1 MMHSLWFLPAVLLA
15 ISLFTV
21 WWIRRARMRKF
32 WNRLQ
37 SVIQPS
43 FSLGIVLGSAKR
55 QTRRMKWIS
64 PDEFLWL
71 LKMRRD
77 LIVIDLS
84 LKAPFAPV
92 PVTTALVI
100 PVGPNELEHV
110 LEWLPAD
117 RPVVFCG
124 ASDLC
129 IFIIETSPCMRG
141 STPLYVLAGGLHFA
155 EVA

>member
-15 ISLFTV
+15 VPFTV
-21 WWIRRARMRKF
+21 WWFRRARMRKF
-32 WNRLQ
+32 CNRLQ
-37 SVIQPS
+37 SVTQPS
-43 FSLGIVLGSAKR
+43 VPLGIVLKSAKR
-55 QTRRMKWIS
+55 QTRQMKCIS

-71 LKMRRD
+71 LKKCRD

-84 LKAPFAPV
+84 LKAPSAPV

-100 PVGPNELEHV
+100 PVGPGELEHV

-124 ASDLC
+124 ASGLL
-129 IFIIETSPCMRG
+129 IFMIETSPRMRG
-141 STPLYVLAGGLHFA
+141 AAPLYVLADGLHFA